1 MGIEACQQAIA
12 DLARDCADGPA
23 LAIGGPHLAGGA
35 LFNAY
40 YILQSGRISAVI
52 HKHHLPNETVFDER
66 RLFAEGECSG
76 PYRVGDLR
84 IGSPIC
90 EDAWHSD
97 VAETLAE
104 TGAELLLV
112 PNGSPYFRGKHDVRM
127 NHMVSRVIETG
138 LPLIYL
144 NMIGGQDDQV
154 FDGGSFVLNPGG
166 ELAVQ
171 LP

>member
-1 MGIEACQQAIA
+1 MGQQGLEAGSDLVALPEMFIAGYNPQDLILKPVFIEACQQAIA

-90 EDAWHSD
+90 EDARHSD

-104 TGAELLLV
+104 TGAALLLV
-112 PNGSPYFRGKHDVRM
+112 PNG
-127 NHMVSRVIETG
+127 
-138 LPLIYL
+138 
-144 NMIGGQDDQV
+144 
-154 FDGGSFVLNPGG
+154 
-166 ELAVQ
+166 
-171 LP
+171 